1 MNNKSD
7 DNDLDKDSSDINVES
22 QEKGIDSEWNDILT
36 ESDVKNNKKFESDIN
51 DLDIEQSSSLEDLP
65 NNPPAQSRQ
74 KILLEKAKFY
84 YKKSRILLSNL
95 LDLKGIEEKIPEKW
109 LKKLPENRRLVTMPL
124 FILFLGL
131 LFILILAIFAPR
143 AGKQS
148 DDKFLPIVRVVN
160 ATKENLRIP
169 AYSQGIINP
178 KHEIKLISL
187 VNGPVIYVSPNFV
200 DGGYVTEGEL
210 LLEISDRSYQQDR
223 ARVEANLAYA
233 KSAQIAKQSELRVRG
248 TLRTDAGVSQLR
260 DVTSAVKAA
269 EADLQKMDD
278 LIASAKFKAPFSGLI
293 RLANMQVGQMIGAGA
308 FIGSIYSI
316 DKAVV
321 NLSLADRQLHLID
334 LPEISFPQ
342 GSLIEKI
349 EQGAAQTLQA
359 DKNRKNQEITEQTQ
373 TEQIQTEQ
381 TQPILLD
388 VSKDN
393 FPKVKI
399 IGDFDGK
406 NYYWEGRLV
415 RSAGGRNEIN
425 RLQYVIVEID
435 NPYGKDEVQPDRPPL
450 SPGFFVQAEIEGRIQ
465 KDIIKLPRKAL
476 KPNQKIWAV
485 DKDNYLKPLTVEI
498 IHKGKDFI
506 YVSSGIEDKTNIMIS
521 DLEVLAEG
529 IQVKPVPILLEGGKN
544 LGADPKDTLE
554 KTTPKKS
561 LSLWQK
567 IEKKIDE
574 LK

>member
-7 DNDLDKDSSDINVES
+7 DNDLDKASSDINVES
-22 QEKGIDSEWNDILT
+22 QEKGIDNEWNNILT

-65 NNPPAQSRQ
+65 NNPPDQSRQ

-84 YKKSRILLSNL
+84 YKKYRILLADL

-124 FILFLGL
+124 FILFIGL
-131 LFILILAIFAPR
+131 LLILFLAIFAPS
-143 AGKQS
+143 AGKKS
-148 DDKFLPIVRVVN
+148 DNKFLPVVRVVN
-160 ATKENLRIP
+160 AQKENLQIP
-169 AYSQGIINP
+169 AYSQGVVNP
-178 KHEIKLISL
+178 KHEIKLVSL

-233 KSAQIAKQSELRVRG
+233 KSTQTAKQNELRVRG
-248 TLRTDAGVSQLR
+248 TLRTEAGVSQLR
-260 DVTSAVKAA
+260 DVTSSVKAA

-293 RLANMQVGQMIGAGA
+293 RLANMQVGQTVGAGT

-321 NLSLADRQLHLID
+321 NLPLADRQLHLID
-334 LPEISFPQ
+334 LPEIS
-342 GSLIEKI
+342 LDKKI
-349 EQGAAQTLQA
+349 EQGAALALQA
-359 DKNRKNQEITEQTQ
+359 SQNKINQETTEQTQ
-373 TEQIQTEQ
+373 IEQ
-381 TQPILLD
+381 TQIEQTQTISLD
-388 VSKDN
+388 INSEN
-393 FPKVKI
+393 LPRVKI

-406 NYYWEGRLV
+406 NYFWEGRLV

-435 NPYGKDEVQPDRPPL
+435 NPYGKDESQPNRPPL
-450 SPGFFVQAEIEGRIQ
+450 SPGFFVQAEIEGKMQ
-465 KDIIKLPRKAL
+465 KDVIKLPRKAL

-485 DKDNYLKPLTVEI
+485 DDENYLKPLTVEI

-506 YVSSGIEDKTNIMIS
+506 YVASGIENKTNIMIS

-529 IQVKPVPILLEGGKN
+529 IKVKPVAITLEGDKN
-544 LGADPKDTLE
+544 IEIIPKDDLE
-554 KTTPKKS
+554 KNTPKKS
-561 LSLWQK
+561 MSIMQK
-567 IEKKIDE
+567 IIKKIDE
-574 LK
+574 LKQ